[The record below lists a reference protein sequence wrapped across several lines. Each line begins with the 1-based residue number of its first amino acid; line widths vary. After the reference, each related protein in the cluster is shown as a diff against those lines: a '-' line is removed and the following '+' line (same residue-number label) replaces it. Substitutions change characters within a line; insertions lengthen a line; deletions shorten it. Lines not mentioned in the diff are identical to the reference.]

1 MHAGM
6 TTTQRPTP
14 QQAYE
19 LDRKHVFHSWSAQA
33 KITPLVIARSEGS
46 RVWDG
51 DGTEYLDFTG
61 QLVFTNV
68 GHQHPK
74 VIAAIKEQA
83 DTLCTVAP
91 QFANDRR
98 SQLAAMIAQLLPDS
112 LNTTFFTN
120 GGTEAIEHAVRLA
133 RFVTGRRKILTSY
146 RSYHGA
152 TGQSILMTG
161 DQRRLAND
169 KGASEVV
176 HFFAPFLYRS
186 EFWAETVEQE
196 TERAL
201 THLEHTITAEG
212 PDAFAALVIEPV
224 VGSAGVVPLPSGYL
238 EGVRALCDT
247 YGIKLIV
254 DEVMVGFGRTGK
266 WFSFQHFDVVPDMIT
281 FAKGVNS
288 GYVPLG
294 GVVMSDEIKQ
304 FFDETPYPGGL
315 TYSGHP
321 LACAAGVA
329 TLEAYREE
337 QMIDNA
343 ARLGTDVLGP
353 GLEKLAANHAAV
365 GNVRGVGAFWALELV
380 SDQQAKTPDAAAAAA
395 VAGVAKK
402 AGLLVIASANRLHLA
417 PPLNISDED
426 AHTALSILDEALATL
441 D

>member
-1 MHAGM
+1 M
-6 TTTQRPTP
+6 TIPQRPTP
-14 QQAYE
+14 QEAYQ
-19 LDRKHVFHSWSAQA
+19 LDRQHVFHSWSAQN
-33 KITPLVIARSEGS
+33 KITPMVISRSEGT

-51 DGTEYLDFTG
+51 DGKEYLDFTG
-61 QLVFTNV
+61 QLVFTNI

-74 VIAAIKEQA
+74 VIAAIKDQA
-83 DTLCTVAP
+83 DTLCTIAP

-98 SQLAAMIAQLLPDS
+98 SQLAAMISELLPSS

-186 EFWAETVEQE
+186 EFWATSEAEEV
-196 TERAL
+196 ERAL
-201 THLEHTITAEG
+201 AHLERTIASEG
-212 PDAFAALVIEPV
+212 PEAFAALVIEPV
-224 VGSAGVVPLPSGYL
+224 VGSAGVVPLLSGYL
-238 EGVRALCDT
+238 EGVRAICDK
-247 YGIKLIV
+247 YGIKLVV
-254 DEVMVGFGRTGK
+254 DEVMVGFGRTGQ

-329 TLEAYREE
+329 TIEAYHEE
-337 QMIDNA
+337 NMIEAA
-343 ARLGTDVLGP
+343 ARLGSDVLGP
-353 GLEKLAANHAAV
+353 GLEKLAANHACV

-380 SDQQAKTPDAAAAAA
+380 SDAEAKTPDAAAAA
-395 VAGVAKK
+395 GVAAAAKK
-402 AGLLVIASANRLHLA
+402 DGLLVIASANRLHLA
-417 PPLNISDED
+417 PPLNTSDED
-426 AHTALSILDEALATL
+426 TAKALAILDAALASV
-441 D
+441 

>member
-1 MHAGM
+1 M
-6 TTTQRPTP
+6 TIPQRLTP
-14 QQAYE
+14 QQAYD
-19 LDRKHVFHSWSAQA
+19 LDRAHVFHSWSAQA
-33 KITPLVIARSEGS
+33 KITPMVISRSEGS

-51 DGTEYLDFTG
+51 DGKEYLDFTG

-74 VIAAIKEQA
+74 VIEAIKEQA

-98 SQLAAMIAQLLPDS
+98 SQLASMISDLLPDS
-112 LNTTFFTN
+112 LNATFFTN

-176 HFFAPFLYRS
+176 HFFAPFLYRT
-186 EFWAETVEQE
+186 EFWAESVDQE
-196 TERAL
+196 VERAL
-201 THLEHTITAEG
+201 THLEHTVQAEG
-212 PDAFAALVIEPV
+212 PEAFAALVLEPC
-224 VGSAGVVPLPSGYL
+224 VGSAGVVPLPPGYL
-238 EGVRALCDT
+238 EGVRELCDRF
-247 YGIKLIV
+247 GIKLIA

-266 WFSFQHFDVVPDMIT
+266 WFSFQHFDVVPDLIT

-294 GVVMSDEIKQ
+294 GVIMSDEIKQ

-329 TLEAYREE
+329 TIEAYREE
-337 QMIDNA
+337 GMIENA
-343 ARLGTDVLGP
+343 ARIGSDILGP
-353 GLEKLAANHAAV
+353 GLEKLAANHAKV
-365 GNVRGVGAFWALELV
+365 GNVRGVGAFWAIELV
-380 SDQQAKTPDAAAAAA
+380 SDPAAKTPDAAAAAA
-395 VAGVAKK
+395 VAGAAKQ

-417 PPLNISDED
+417 PPLNVSDD
-426 AHTALSILDEALATL
+426 DLHTALGILDEALAAQ
-441 D
+441 